1 MTDWDPEG
9 QTVWV
14 EEDDEEAA
22 EATPEFGP
30 LLTGDEF
37 PDWLKN
43 G

>member
-1 MTDWDPEG
+1 MVDWDPEG

-22 EATPEFGP
+22 EAPEFGP